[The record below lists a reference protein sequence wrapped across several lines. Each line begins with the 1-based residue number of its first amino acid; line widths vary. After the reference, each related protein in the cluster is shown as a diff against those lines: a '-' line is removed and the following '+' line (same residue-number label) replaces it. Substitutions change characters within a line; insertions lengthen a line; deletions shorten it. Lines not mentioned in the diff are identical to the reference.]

1 MLGWFSGK
9 SPGYFGDTAAVSVGQ
24 VVHPITQPGLQLVHL
39 GWFGNHGVD
48 LTFRDALQNAKKN
61 GSLRFPQLCQQ
72 ASPRLPFY
80 FPTPGK
86 YLRVLGQRLNRM
98 S

>member
-39 GWFGNHGVD
+39 GWFGNHRVD
-48 LTFRDALQNAKKN
+48 LTFRDVLQKKRKLTF
-61 GSLRFPQLCQQ
+61 SSTLSASFTTFPL
-72 ASPRLPFY
+72 L
-80 FPTPGK
+80 FPNTWVK
-86 YLRVLGQRLNRM
+86 D
-98 S
+98 

>member
-39 GWFGNHGVD
+39 GWFGNHRVD
-48 LTFRDALQNAKKN
+48 LTFRDALQKKLEAYVFLN
-61 GSLRFPQLCQQ
+61 SVSKLHHV
-72 ASPRLPFY
+72 SPFISQH
-80 FPTPGK
+80 
-86 YLRVLGQRLNRM
+86 LGNT
-98 S
+98 

>member
-39 GWFGNHGVD
+39 GWFGNHRVD
-48 LTFRDALQNAKKN
+48 LTF
-61 GSLRFPQLCQQ
+61 
-72 ASPRLPFY
+72 
-80 FPTPGK
+80 
-86 YLRVLGQRLNRM
+86 
-98 S
+98 

>member
-39 GWFGNHGVD
+39 GWFGNHEVD
-48 LTFRDALQNAKKN
+48 LTFRDGFDIPRCAKKTEAYVFLN
-61 GSLRFPQLCQQ
+61 PVSKLHHV
-72 ASPRLPFY
+72 SPFISQH
-80 FPTPGK
+80 
-86 YLRVLGQRLNRM
+86 LGNT
-98 S
+98 